1 MSKLYFILVILSLF
15 LTSCQS
21 KKKLFERLIRSAK
34 EDLSAQK
41 YDQALKKLNVA
52 IDMAP
57 ATESGYLLRGR
68 LLYETGKYIESK
80 NDFREVIKFNHLSVL
95 AFFYLGLNSS
105 ALEQHDS
112 AILFYNQAYT
122 INGGDRFQLEITNQG
137 IGKYLTEY
145 VERKEILFYRGVSY
159 YLNNDYRHAY
169 QDFSY
174 AINRNCNVEKS
185 YMYLGLMETD
195 LDNAPL
201 GCKYL
206 KLAVENGE
214 EDAKK
219 YQTER
224 CR

>member
-21 KKKLFERLIRSAK
+21 KKQLFERLVRSAR

-68 LLYETGKYIESK
+68 LLYETGKYNASK
-80 NDFREVIKFNHLSVL
+80 NDFREVIKFDHLSVF

-105 ALEQHDS
+105 ALEQQDS

-145 VERKEILFYRGVSY
+145 VESKEILFYRGVSY

-174 AINRNCNVEKS
+174 AINRNCNVGKS
-185 YMYLGLMETD
+185 YLYLGLMETD
-195 LDNAPL
+195 LDNTIL

-206 KLAVENGE
+206 KLSVENGE